1 MQLLPDFD
9 NAIDL
14 PVGMPDTLDITA
26 VLGIGLAALAAQPRA
41 VSLLNPAPV
50 ARWGNLQQP
59 ANWLDPIGITILVYK
74 VN

>member
-1 MQLLPDFD
+1 M
-9 NAIDL
+9 
-14 PVGMPDTLDITA
+14 TA
-26 VLGIGLAALAAQPRA
+26 MFFIRLAALAAQPRA

-59 ANWLDPIGITILVYK
+59 TNWLDPIGIAILVYK